1 MSEIVI
7 SERRC
12 LGCHD
17 VLTEKTAYRA
27 SNGRL
32 QSRCKICMVYDARD
46 RRGSRKMGDLSARD
60 YDDLM
65 DKCRGRCHL
74 CGKSGNRALRY
85 KGLFHIYCDWCAG
98 AVEGGSD
105 LLNKALAYV
114 GGGVESAPD
123 PW

>member
-1 MSEIVI
+1 MSE
-7 SERRC
+7 RKC
-12 LGCHD
+12 LGCGD
-17 VLTEKTAYRA
+17 ELTERTAYRA

-32 QSRCKICMVYDARD
+32 QSRCRICMVYDARD
-46 RRGSRKMGDLSARD
+46 RRRSRKMGDLSARE

-74 CGKSGNRALRY
+74 CGRPGNRALRHKALY
-85 KGLFHIYCDWCAG
+85 HIYCDWCAG
-98 AVEGGSD
+98 AIEGGSD

-114 GGGVESAPD
+114 GSGVEPAAD